1 MAGWLPRQAA
11 RSPAR
16 GALQTQPAGS
26 APEPLQQAAWAG
38 GRHGAAKAL
47 PRTAASWPHASAAA
61 ASPAAERGREPLRSR
76 LRPRAL
82 WSKLQ
87 VRVQHRRA
95 WLLTRDAFCMLGLV
109 PMAALH
115 TSEKCES
122 PPKGALWADGAL
134 LATWRG
140 HQDACGMLA
149 G

>member
-1 MAGWLPRQAA
+1 MTFCWLPRQAA
-11 RSPAR
+11 RAPAR

-47 PRTAASWPHASAAA
+47 PRTAASWPHASSAA

-87 VRVQHRRA
+87 ARAQRRRA
-95 WLLTRDAFCMLGLV
+95 WLVTRDAFCMDCCV
-109 PMAALH
+109 PMPVPH
-115 TSEKCES
+115 TSLK
-122 PPKGALWADGAL
+122 
-134 LATWRG
+134 RG
-140 HQDACGMLA
+140 
-149 G
+149 